1 MGMGGEQTTY
11 GASVGKQCK
20 SEAEIILCNDKDI
33 YIYICI
39 IGKCLLG
46 LMRIPQGNGTDTE
59 TNSDRIRDMTANSL
73 LQINANVI
81 KS

>member
-1 MGMGGEQTTY
+1 MGLQGEQTTY

-20 SEAEIILCNDKDI
+20 SEAKIILCNDKDI

-46 LMRIPQGNGTDTE
+46 LMRISQGNGTDTE
-59 TNSDRIRDMTANSL
+59 TNSDRIRDMTANSP
-73 LQINANVI
+73 LQINVDVI